1 MVHRTEELV
10 MRNDITL
17 KLFEL
22 TVVKLLALFQNVTE
36 KLGLHAVLF
45 PAPPFTVLQMEA
57 KRDEFANA
65 ISAAT
70 NGSLADRKH
79 RNKLVLEVRDMLRAQ
94 ANYVRNVANGDVA
107 ILAQSGFELRRQPE
121 PINIVGTPGNVVARS
136 TFVPDTILL
145 RWGHAPGGI
154 MYRGER
160 AEGDP
165 TLPETTWTT
174 VGVTS
179 RQSLT
184 VSGLE
189 RFKEYF
195 FRVVAIGKTA
205 EGKPSDV
212 VMGRAA

>member
-1 MVHRTEELV
+1 

-17 KLFEL
+17 NLFEL
-22 TVVKLLALFQNVTE
+22 TVVKLLALIQNVTE
-36 KLGLHAVLF
+36 KFSSNAALF
-45 PAPPFTVLQMEA
+45 PAPPYSVVQMEA

-70 NGSLADRKH
+70 NGSLADRKL
-79 RNKLVLEVRDMLRAQ
+79 RNKLMLEVRDMLRAQ

-107 ILAQSGFELRRQPE
+107 ILAQSGFALRRQPE
-121 PINIVGTPGNVVARS
+121 PNNVVGTPGNVVARS
-136 TFVPDTILL
+136 TFQPNTIMLK
-145 RWGHAPGGI
+145 WGRTPGGI
-154 MYRGER
+154 MFRAER
-160 AEGDP
+160 ADGDP
-165 TLPETTWTT
+165 SLPETAWST
-174 VGVTS
+174 VGLTS

-189 RFKEYF
+189 PYKEYF
-195 FRVVAIGKTA
+195 FRVVAIGKNA